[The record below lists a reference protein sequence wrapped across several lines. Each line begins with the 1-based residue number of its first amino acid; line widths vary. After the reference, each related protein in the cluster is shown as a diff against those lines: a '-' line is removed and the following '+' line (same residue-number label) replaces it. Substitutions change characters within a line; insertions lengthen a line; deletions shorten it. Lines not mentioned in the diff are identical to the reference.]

1 MKKSKLLIIASLLSL
16 LSIASC
22 TPANPYDETYGYR
35 IEENIDDV
43 TPIDDNYRNYYEIF
57 VRSFADSD
65 GDGIG
70 DLNGIIEKLDY
81 IEDLGYTGIW
91 LMPINPS
98 QSYHKYDVDNYYEI
112 DPDYGTIDDLKNL
125 VSIAHDKGI
134 NVILDLVLN
143 HSSLY
148 TEEFKLASEAYN
160 KYIKGETL
168 NEDELRYYDYYSF
181 FEGQDDPDAKGKTLY
196 KHPTYNFYY
205 EGNFSSSMPELN
217 LDSQYVKED
226 IESIVKYYIDIGIDG
241 FRLDAVLYY
250 FINNTS
256 KNVEFLN
263 WFNSY
268 VKSLDENAYIVGEAW
283 TSDQVIKQ
291 YYESGIDSFFYF
303 GGSTSN
309 PNGFYLNSTNL
320 DGKLANSYYEGLLDL
335 IDTSSNGIP
344 APFLDNH
351 DMSRYARVNSIEKTK
366 FYYGLLS
373 MSNGTTFTYYGDEV
387 GMGGTIPPDQNV
399 RTSIRWG
406 EDDEKYDTVQL
417 TGITAEVYPYGTVKE
432 NLENSNSILNYY
444 KKANYLRNKFKS
456 IARGEIS
463 LAEFD
468 KDRGLLIITKSYLDE
483 EINIAIN
490 FKERDNIILTS
501 SDISDK
507 EIVGQL
513 IVDNSKYIG
522 ELNDGTII
530 LPPYS
535 IAILK

>member
-1 MKKSKLLIIASLLSL
+1 MKLKLLSTSLLL
-16 LSIASC
+16 ITIAGSICGCNSKEC
-22 TPANPYDETYGYR
+22 DETYGYR
-35 IEENIDDV
+35 IDEDLSEVEI
-43 TPIDDNYRNYYEIF
+43 IDDNYRNYYEIF

-70 DLNGIIEKLDY
+70 DLNGVKEKLPY
-81 IEDLGYTGIW
+81 IKELGYTGIW
-91 LMPINPS
+91 LMPINTSP
-98 QSYHKYDVDNYYEI
+98 SYHKYDVENYYEI
-112 DPDYGTIDDLKNL
+112 DPSYGSMEDFEELLDA
-125 VSIAHDKGI
+125 AHD
-134 NVILDLVLN
+134 LDIKIIIDFVMN
-143 HSSLY
+143 HSSKENELFIKAGEEYEKYLNNQTYDSSLY
-148 TEEFKLASEAYN
+148 N
-160 KYIKGETL
+160 M
-168 NEDELRYYDYYSF
+168 YSF
-181 FEGQDDPDAKGKTLY
+181 YKDENEASSAKVTYYKYPGK
-196 KHPTYNFYY
+196 NFYY
-205 EGNFSSSMPELN
+205 EGNFSSDMPEFN
-217 LDSQYVKED
+217 FDSDYTKEYFKD
-226 IESIVKYYIDIGIDG
+226 LAKYYLDLGVDG
-241 FRLDAVLYY
+241 FRLDATLYY
-250 FINNTS
+250 YLNNNS
-256 KNVEFLN
+256 KNIELLKEFN
-263 WFNSY
+263 NY
-268 VKSLDENAYIVGEAW
+268 VKSINEDAYIVGECW
-283 TSDQVIKQ
+283 SNSQTIKQ
-291 YYESGIDSFFYF
+291 YYTSGIDSFFYF
-303 GGSTSN
+303 PISITD
-309 PNGFYLNSTNL
+309 PNSFIINSINR
-320 DGKLANSYYEGLLDL
+320 DGIYCENYFNGL
-335 IDTSSNGIP
+335 IDMLNNCNEGIP

-351 DMSRYARVNSIEKTK
+351 DTSRFTRVSSKEKTK
-366 FYYGLLS
+366 FFYGLLS
-373 MSNGTTFTYYGDEV
+373 MLNGTTFTYYGDEV